1 MAEATTGNDITGINQ
16 STGIIGRI
24 STSISNV
31 RRMTS
36 DPAVQKSIPLIFGV
50 IVAFACFEFVTST
63 NNVPGAP
70 ENAGKLGDE
79 HIHAS
84 LLVSIFGDKFDFST
98 PNYQVK
104 TPWIHFENQDGDTI
118 HRHSTGVELEF
129 LFNSMSVGVDE
140 NCFVF
145 PDGRQFCNNEDYSI
159 KFYINDQPV
168 KDIRQYVIQEDD
180 RILIS
185 YGNEDQ
191 LAIEKQLAE
200 LNAQAINRL

>member
-1 MAEATTGNDITGINQ
+1 MGKNRRERREEEREGFAAKRTAQYRSRNLKAVGIL
-16 STGIIGRI
+16 SAI
-24 STSISNV
+24 
-31 RRMTS
+31 
-36 DPAVQKSIPLIFGV
+36 GV
-50 IVAFACFEFVTST
+50 IVAFACVEFITSG

-70 ENAGKLGDE
+70 ENAGRLGDE

-84 LLVSIFGDKFDFST
+84 ILVKIFGDKFDFST
-98 PNYQVK
+98 PNYQVT
-104 TPWIHFENQDGDTI
+104 TPWIHFENSDGDTV

-129 LFNSMSVGVDE
+129 MFNSMKIAVDE
-140 NCFVF
+140 NCFIF
-145 PDGRQFCNNEDYSI
+145 PDGRQFCNNDDYTL
-159 KFYINDQPV
+159 KFYINDKRV
-168 KDIRQYVIQEDD
+168 ADIASYVIQDND

>member
-1 MAEATTGNDITGINQ
+1 MGKNRREKREEEREGFAAKRTAQYRTRNLKALGIL
-16 STGIIGRI
+16 SAI
-24 STSISNV
+24 
-31 RRMTS
+31 
-36 DPAVQKSIPLIFGV
+36 GV

-145 PDGRQFCNNEDYSI
+145 PDGRQFCNNEDYSL
-159 KFYINDQPV
+159 KFYINQQLV

-180 RILIS
+180 RILIT
-185 YGNEDQ
+185 YGNDDQ
-191 LAIEKQLAE
+191 LAIDKQLAE

>member
-1 MAEATTGNDITGINQ
+1 MGKNRREKREEEREGFASKRTSQYRSRNLKALGIL
-16 STGIIGRI
+16 SMI
-24 STSISNV
+24 
-31 RRMTS
+31 
-36 DPAVQKSIPLIFGV
+36 GV
-50 IVAFACFEFVTST
+50 IVAFACYEFVTST

-145 PDGRQFCNNEDYSI
+145 PDGRQFCNNDDYSL
-159 KFYINDQPV
+159 KFYINQQLV
-168 KDIRQYVIQEDD
+168 EDIRQHIIQEDD
-180 RILIS
+180 RILIT

-191 LAIEKQLAE
+191 LAIDKQLAE

>member
-1 MAEATTGNDITGINQ
+1 MGKNRREKREEEREGFASKRTAQYRSRNLKALGIL
-16 STGIIGRI
+16 SAI
-24 STSISNV
+24 
-31 RRMTS
+31 
-36 DPAVQKSIPLIFGV
+36 GV

-70 ENAGKLGDE
+70 ENAGKLGAE

-84 LLVSIFGDKFDFST
+84 MLVSIFGDKFDFST

-104 TPWIHFENQDGDTI
+104 TPWIHFENQDGNTI

-129 LFNSMSVGVDE
+129 LFNSMNVVVDDK
-140 NCFVF
+140 CFVF
-145 PDGRQFCNNEDYSI
+145 PDGRQFCTNEDYSL
-159 KFYINDQPV
+159 KFYINQKLV
-168 KDIRQYVIQEDD
+168 EDIRQYVVQEDD

-200 LNAQAINRL
+200 LNAQTINRL

>member
-1 MAEATTGNDITGINQ
+1 MGKNRREKREEEREGFASKRSAEKRTTSLKAAGIL
-16 STGIIGRI
+16 GVI
-24 STSISNV
+24 
-31 RRMTS
+31 
-36 DPAVQKSIPLIFGV
+36 GV
-50 IVAFACFEFVTST
+50 IVAFACYEFVTTT
-63 NNVPGAP
+63 NDIPGAP

-84 LLVSIFGDKFDFST
+84 LLVKIFGDKFDFST

-104 TPWIHFENQDGDTI
+104 TSWIHFENQDGDTI

-129 LFNSMSVGVDE
+129 LFNSMNIAIDE
-140 NCFVF
+140 NCFIF
-145 PDGRQFCNNEDYSI
+145 PDGRQFCNNEDYSL
-159 KFYINDQPV
+159 KFFINGQRIADVREYIV
-168 KDIRQYVIQEDD
+168 EEDD

-191 LAIEKQLAE
+191 LAIEKQLDE

>member
-1 MAEATTGNDITGINQ
+1 MGKNRRERREEEREGFAAKRTAQYRSRNLKAVGIL
-16 STGIIGRI
+16 SAI
-24 STSISNV
+24 
-31 RRMTS
+31 
-36 DPAVQKSIPLIFGV
+36 GV
-50 IVAFACFEFVTST
+50 IVAFACLEFITST

-70 ENAGKLGDE
+70 MNAGKLGDE

-84 LLVSIFGDKFDFST
+84 MLVKIFGDKFDFST
-98 PNYQVK
+98 PNYQVT
-104 TPWIHFENQDGDTI
+104 TPWIHFENSDGDTV

-129 LFNSMSVGVDE
+129 MFNSMKIAVDE
-140 NCFVF
+140 NCFIF
-145 PDGRQFCNNEDYSI
+145 PDGRQFCNNDDYTL
-159 KFYINDQPV
+159 KFYINDKRV
-168 KDIRQYVIQEDD
+168 ADIASYVIQDND

>member
-1 MAEATTGNDITGINQ
+1 MGKNRREKREEEREGFAAKRTAQYRTRNLKALGILA
-16 STGIIGRI
+16 GI
-24 STSISNV
+24 
-31 RRMTS
+31 
-36 DPAVQKSIPLIFGV
+36 GV
-50 IVAFACFEFVTST
+50 IVSFACYEFVTST

-104 TPWIHFENQDGDTI
+104 TSWIHFENQDGDTI

-145 PDGRQFCNNEDYSI
+145 PDGRQFCNNEDYSL
-159 KFYINDQPV
+159 KFYINQQKVD
-168 KDIRQYVIQEDD
+168 DIRNYIVQEDD
-180 RILIS
+180 RILIT

-191 LAIEKQLAE
+191 LAIDKQLAE

>member
-1 MAEATTGNDITGINQ
+1 MGKNRRERREEEREGFAAKRTAQYRTRNLKAIGIL
-16 STGIIGRI
+16 SMI
-24 STSISNV
+24 
-31 RRMTS
+31 
-36 DPAVQKSIPLIFGV
+36 GV

-70 ENAGKLGDE
+70 ENAGKLGAE

-84 LLVSIFGDKFDFST
+84 MLVKIFGDKFDFST

-129 LFNSMSVGVDE
+129 LFNSMNIAVDD

-145 PDGRQFCNNEDYSI
+145 PDGRQFCTNEDYSL
-159 KFYINDQPV
+159 KFYVNEQLV
-168 KDIRQYVIQEDD
+168 KDLRQYIIQEDD
-180 RILIS
+180 RILIT

-191 LAIEKQLAE
+191 LAIDKQLAE

>member
-1 MAEATTGNDITGINQ
+1 MGKNRREKRAEEREGFASKRTAQYRTRNLKALGIL
-16 STGIIGRI
+16 SMI
-24 STSISNV
+24 
-31 RRMTS
+31 
-36 DPAVQKSIPLIFGV
+36 GV
-50 IVAFACFEFVTST
+50 IVAFACYEFVTST

-84 LLVSIFGDKFDFST
+84 MLVKIFGDKFDFTT

-104 TPWIHFENQDGDTI
+104 TSWIHFENQDGDTV
-118 HRHSTGVELEF
+118 HRHSSGVELEF
-129 LFNSMSVGVDE
+129 LFNSMKIATDE

-145 PDGRQFCNNEDYSI
+145 PDGRQFCTNEDYSL
-159 KFYINDQPV
+159 KFYINQQLV
-168 KDIRQYVIQEDD
+168 EDIRKYVIQEDD

-191 LAIEKQLAE
+191 EAIDKQLAE
-200 LNAQAINRL
+200 LNAQAIKRL

>member
-1 MAEATTGNDITGINQ
+1 MGKNRREKREEEREGFAAKRTAQYRTRNLKALGIL
-16 STGIIGRI
+16 SMI
-24 STSISNV
+24 
-31 RRMTS
+31 
-36 DPAVQKSIPLIFGV
+36 GV
-50 IVAFACFEFVTST
+50 IVAFACSEFVTST

-70 ENAGKLGDE
+70 ENAGKLGAE

-84 LLVSIFGDKFDFST
+84 MLVKIFGDKFDFST

-129 LFNSMSVGVDE
+129 LFNSMNIAVNDK
-140 NCFVF
+140 CFVF
-145 PDGRQFCNNEDYSI
+145 PDGRQFCTNEDYSL
-159 KFYINDQPV
+159 KFYVNQQLV
-168 KDIRQYVIQEDD
+168 KDLREYIVQEDD
-180 RILIS
+180 RILIT

-191 LAIEKQLAE
+191 LAIDSQLAE

>member
-1 MAEATTGNDITGINQ
+1 MRNLKALGIL
-16 STGIIGRI
+16 SMI
-24 STSISNV
+24 
-31 RRMTS
+31 
-36 DPAVQKSIPLIFGV
+36 GV
-50 IVAFACFEFVTST
+50 IVSFACYEFVTST

-70 ENAGKLGDE
+70 ENAGKLGAE

-84 LLVSIFGDKFDFST
+84 MLVNIFGDKFDFST

-118 HRHSTGVELEF
+118 HRHSTVVELEF
-129 LFNSMSVGVDE
+129 LFNSMNIATDE

-145 PDGRQFCNNEDYSI
+145 PDGRQFCTNEDYSL
-159 KFYINDQPV
+159 KFYINQQLV
-168 KDIRQYVIQEDD
+168 EDIRKYIVQEDD
-180 RILIS
+180 RILIT

-191 LAIEKQLAE
+191 LAIDKQLAE